1 MKAEILTIGTELLIG
16 SILNTNAKFL
26 SEKLSEIG
34 VNVEYQI
41 SIKDDYDKI
50 YDQINRSL
58 KRSNLIFLCGG
69 LGPTEDDITKDVLAD
84 VLNKKLY
91 IDKKEEEN
99 LLEFYK
105 NSNRTMTNNNI
116 RQVRVIEGSK
126 VFHNHW
132 GIAPGELIELDSKK
146 IFLLPGPPKELE
158 PMVNKYVLS
167 NIYEDNDIETLS
179 INIIGLGESNIE
191 DRIRKLN
198 IDYNNITI
206 NTFAHF
212 YDTEVKIIAE
222 GLNSELLKEE
232 ISKIEYLIRKEFGEN
247 VYSTGLTTPS
257 ETLVKKLI
265 DKNLKISFAE
275 SITGGLLASKI
286 TSVPNSSNILKS
298 SYVTYSNEAKIFELN
313 VKKETLEEFG
323 AVSRETAFEMAKG
336 LYNKGFSNIA
346 VSITG
351 EAGPTPSEKEVGQV
365 YICFYEGEENYSIKD
380 IKFHGNRNEIQERAA
395 NYVITKLLLKIK

>member
-1 MKAEILTIGTELLIG
+1 MKAEILTIGTEVLIG

-41 SIKDDYDKI
+41 SVKDDYDKI
-50 YDQINRSL
+50 YDQINRSIE
-58 KRSNLIFLCGG
+58 RSDLIFLCGG

-105 NSNRTMTNNNI
+105 NSNKTMTKNNI

-146 IFLLPGPPKELE
+146 IFLLPGPPKEFE
-158 PMVNKYVLS
+158 PMVNKYVLN
-167 NIYEDNDIETLS
+167 NIYEDNDIEILS

-198 IDYNNITI
+198 INYNNVTI

-232 ISKIEYLIRKEFGEN
+232 ISKIEYLIRKEFGKN
-247 VYSTGLTTPS
+247 VYSTGLTTPC

-265 DKNLKISFAE
+265 DKNIKISFAE
-275 SITGGLLASKI
+275 SITGGLLSSKI
-286 TSVPNSSNILKS
+286 TSVPNSSKILKS

-313 VKKETLEEFG
+313 VREETLNEFG
-323 AVSRETAFEMAKG
+323 AVSEETAIEMARG

-346 VSITG
+346 ISITG
-351 EAGPTPSEKEVGQV
+351 EAGPTPTEKEVGQV
-365 YICFYEGEENYSIKD
+365 FICFYEGEDNYFIKD

-395 NYVITKLLLKIK
+395 NYIITKLLLKIN

>member
-58 KRSNLIFLCGG
+58 KRSDLIFLCGG

-146 IFLLPGPPKELE
+146 IFLLPGPPKEFE

-167 NIYEDNDIETLS
+167 NIYEDNDIEILS